1 MSTTTTATVSKQA
14 KAALRQ
20 AWQHWPDPDWQ
31 PLMDEFLS
39 LPQLE
44 RARTVLLFYGV
55 GKEPD
60 TRALICA
67 LLRKGKRVAL
77 PRCMPGRQMEMRL
90 IHGLE
95 GLIPSAYGIPEP
107 GEVCPLVRPN
117 EIDLALVPNLCCDRA
132 GYRLGHGGGYYDRW
146 LAQYEGFTV
155 ALCPEIW
162 MQEQVPRDRFDRP
175 VDLVIT
181 E

>member
-1 MSTTTTATVSKQA
+1 MTDIASNQA

-20 AWQHWPDPDWQ
+20 AWLNWPEPDWQ
-31 PLMDEFLS
+31 PLTNKFLS

-44 RARTVLLFYGV
+44 QARTVLLFYGV

-60 TRALICA
+60 TRPLIRA
-67 LLRKGKRVAL
+67 LLCQGKRVAL

-90 IHGLE
+90 VEDLD

-107 GEVCPLVRPN
+107 GEGHQLVTPTK
-117 EIDLALVPNLCCDRA
+117 IDLVLVPNLCCDRA
-132 GYRLGHGGGYYDRW
+132 GHRLGHGGGYYDRW
-146 LAQYEGFTV
+146 LAGYDGFTV
-155 ALCPEIW
+155 ALCPKTW
-162 MQEQVPRDRFDRP
+162 LQEQLPRDRFDRP